1 MSTRTLK
8 RVEASLSEDVFD
20 IVKDVAAKWGMTT
33 KSYLSMVI
41 TRSAIEDQQKF
52 QQIND
57 HSDDPDEKF
66 ALIEQKSS
74 KRVQGSLSK
83 LVKVIDRYQPMA
95 IEEPIEEPTIRSS
108 LVADLAQLPFEK
120 VGLQLEL
127 PNGVRLTFSTAAPE
141 IFTSKSDDNLS
152 Q

>member
-1 MSTRTLK
+1 MVNLRKITGDLTEKFMSTRTLK

-20 IVKDVAAKWGMTT
+20 IVKEVASKWGMTT

-66 ALIEQKSS
+66 
-74 KRVQGSLSK
+74 SLT
-83 LVKVIDRYQPMA
+83 
-95 IEEPIEEPTIRSS
+95 IEEKKALRKLLDTPYSGPTLFDQIRASGSRFPYREVPDEEK
-108 LVADLAQLPFEK
+108 L
-120 VGLQLEL
+120 
-127 PNGVRLTFSTAAPE
+127 
-141 IFTSKSDDNLS
+141 
-152 Q
+152 

>member
-66 ALIEQKSS
+66 SPLRIVTCLI
-74 KRVQGSLSK
+74 
-83 LVKVIDRYQPMA
+83 P
-95 IEEPIEEPTIRSS
+95 
-108 LVADLAQLPFEK
+108 
-120 VGLQLEL
+120 LE
-127 PNGVRLTFSTAAPE
+127 R
-141 IFTSKSDDNLS
+141 
-152 Q
+152 